1 MLYRHFFKRL
11 FDFVIALVGLIILS
25 PLFLIL
31 WIGLSIANN
40 KGGGAFFLQERPG
53 KDEKIFKVIKF
64 KTMNDRRDENGN
76 LLPDS
81 ERLTTIGR
89 WIRSLS
95 LDELPQLINV
105 LKGDMALVGPRPL
118 LVQYLPL
125 YDDVQ
130 RRRHEVRP
138 GITGW
143 AQVNG
148 RNLLLLSK
156 KFEYDVWY
164 VDHLSFQLDVKI
176 IFLTIQNVFTRK
188 NIGEGA
194 NNMKDVD
201 DLHFMERL
209 KYENMKEF
217 GSDYHYIEPCL
228 SNGKS
233 LLDFFPDSI
242 FFANGRQ
249 AIQSLINEN
258 KWERIWLPEYFC
270 YEIVSAIEK
279 TGIKVLFYA
288 DNPLNDDETI
298 VPNINY
304 EEGDV
309 LFRINYFGLR
319 GWRTNKGIPVT
330 VIEDHSHDLIGDWA
344 LNSDADWC
352 IASIRKIIPIPEGG
366 IIWSPKKHPLPK
378 IASQSDENL
387 VLVKNRWKAMM
398 LKSDYLKEKIS
409 SKTEFRN
416 LFIETEKQFSAL
428 PISSLT
434 PDCMNYLAHFNIKE
448 WVDKKKHNWKIL
460 SGIKSEKMQVLS
472 SRKTSCHEFS
482 FTMLFKSKELRD
494 RARHFLINNNVY
506 PTILWEIP
514 EEKKNSKDISDRI
527 LCIPCDARYSKSINQ
542 LKEYIEKA
550 LNE

>member
-1 MLYRHFFKRL
+1 MYRHFFKRL

-31 WIGLSIANN
+31 WIGLSIAN
-40 KGGGAFFLQERPG
+40 KGAGAFFLQERPG

-209 KYENMKEF
+209 K
-217 GSDYHYIEPCL
+217 I
-228 SNGKS
+228 
-233 LLDFFPDSI
+233 
-242 FFANGRQ
+242 
-249 AIQSLINEN
+249 
-258 KWERIWLPEYFC
+258 
-270 YEIVSAIEK
+270 
-279 TGIKVLFYA
+279 
-288 DNPLNDDETI
+288 
-298 VPNINY
+298 
-304 EEGDV
+304 
-309 LFRINYFGLR
+309 
-319 GWRTNKGIPVT
+319 
-330 VIEDHSHDLIGDWA
+330 
-344 LNSDADWC
+344 
-352 IASIRKIIPIPEGG
+352 
-366 IIWSPKKHPLPK
+366 
-378 IASQSDENL
+378 
-387 VLVKNRWKAMM
+387 
-398 LKSDYLKEKIS
+398 
-409 SKTEFRN
+409 
-416 LFIETEKQFSAL
+416 
-428 PISSLT
+428 
-434 PDCMNYLAHFNIKE
+434 
-448 WVDKKKHNWKIL
+448 
-460 SGIKSEKMQVLS
+460 
-472 SRKTSCHEFS
+472 
-482 FTMLFKSKELRD
+482 
-494 RARHFLINNNVY
+494 
-506 PTILWEIP
+506 
-514 EEKKNSKDISDRI
+514 
-527 LCIPCDARYSKSINQ
+527 
-542 LKEYIEKA
+542 
-550 LNE
+550 